1 MPPYLLIHG
10 TKDAAVPYQLSV
22 SMCDKMKR
30 AGASCEVFTVQD
42 APHGVGP
49 WEKNPAFQG
58 YKKKMVEW
66 LQATLR

>member
-1 MPPYLLIHG
+1 
-10 TKDAAVPYQLSV
+10 
-22 SMCDKMKR
+22 MCDKMKR
-30 AGASCEVFTVQD
+30 AGASCEVFTVED

-66 LQATLR
+66 LQATLH